1 MRIDRYVYDER
12 LTWGAA
18 GVLLVVSALHAAG
31 IGRLFVHEPAPPS
44 LEAAPPIFEVR
55 LEKLPPPRLPDLQ
68 PDRPPEPDALPPPDE
83 PIKRPQQTRPVPIL
97 VDTPTTDPVPPDTWV
112 KPYELGDE
120 ALPGVIGPKV
130 EGGVPDGEGFEDAPQ
145 GPRHVYE
152 KLKPV
157 FVLPPTY
164 PARCLRLGIEGRVQL
179 KVLVGENGRVQEA
192 TIGKSSGDASLDE
205 AALEAVRKWRFEAA
219 RRDGAP
225 VRAWALVP
233 IEFKLID

>member
-1 MRIDRYVYDER
+1 M
-12 LTWGAA
+12 
-18 GVLLVVSALHAAG
+18 
-31 IGRLFVHEPAPPS
+31 
-44 LEAAPPIFEVR
+44 
-55 LEKLPPPRLPDLQ
+55 
-68 PDRPPEPDALPPPDE
+68 
-83 PIKRPQQTRPVPIL
+83 PIL

-120 ALPGVIGPKV
+120 ALPGVVGPKV
-130 EGGVPDGEGFEDAPQ
+130 EGGVPDGEGFEDAPVQ
-145 GPRHVYE
+145 RVYQ

-164 PARCLRLGIEGRVQL
+164 PPRCLRLGIEGRVKV

-192 TIGKSSGDASLDE
+192 TIGTSSGDASLDE

-219 RRDGAP
+219 QRDGVP
-225 VRAWALVP
+225 VRAWAQVP